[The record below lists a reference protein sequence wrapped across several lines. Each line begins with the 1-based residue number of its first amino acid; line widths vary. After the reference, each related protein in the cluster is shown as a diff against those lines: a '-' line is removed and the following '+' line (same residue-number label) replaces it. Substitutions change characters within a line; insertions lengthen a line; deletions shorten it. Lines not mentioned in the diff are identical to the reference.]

1 MFVTFWGGTIKPMN
15 KEQLKHIAAALH
27 AIALAQ
33 FAVFGYTAL
42 IAQPVAW
49 VQLTL
54 SIIGFFN
61 IEFVAVWVLSYV
73 RDSGNPP

>member
-1 MFVTFWGGTIKPMN
+1 MN

-49 VQLTL
+49 VQLNRVQCDMRN
-54 SIIGFFN
+54 FQ
-61 IEFVAVWVLSYV
+61 FVFSSGEVNDISGDAV
-73 RDSGNPP
+73 